1 MKRKI
6 LKVLGVAAIAF
17 LMACLVLFL
26 FLYLL
31 DKDSKE
37 YVKQLEQ
44 EEQINLEENS
54 KLKGNEIAAIYA
66 VQQLKKHIKNP
77 HSMNI
82 FSLSYICLSVDNG
95 VADYIIR
102 IEYSAENDIGG
113 TVEEIM
119 YYEFKAAMYDYL
131 AEENKDLIEIDKDN
145 CNFITMGMLKNQY
158 DKEFEKENYIID
170 IETVLNNIDIDI
182 SELNKLKE

>member
-1 MKRKI
+1 MKKKI

-37 YVKQLEQ
+37 YIKQLEQ
-44 EEQINLEENS
+44 EEQENLEENS

-102 IEYSAENDIGG
+102 IEYSSENDIGG
-113 TVEEIM
+113 TVEEIK
-119 YYEFKAAMYDYL
+119 YYEFKADMYDYL
-131 AEENKDLIEIDKDN
+131 EGENKNLIEIDTNN
-145 CNFITMGMLKNQY
+145 CDFITMGMLESYY
-158 DKEFEKENYIID
+158 DKEFEKENYMID
-170 IETVLNNIDIDI
+170 IDIVLNNIDIDI

>member
-1 MKRKI
+1 MKRKLLKI
-6 LKVLGVAAIAF
+6 LGIAAIAF
-17 LMACLVLFL
+17 VMACLVLVL

-31 DKDSKE
+31 DKDNKE
-37 YVKQLEQ
+37 YIEQLEQ
-44 EEQINLEENS
+44 KEQVNLEENS
-54 KLKGNEIAAIYA
+54 RLKGNEIAAIYA

-77 HSMNI
+77 HSMSI
-82 FSLSYICLSVDNG
+82 FSLSYLCLSVDNG
-95 VADYIIR
+95 IADYIIR

-119 YYEFKAAMYDYL
+119 YYEFKAAMYDYSS
-131 AEENKDLIEIDKDN
+131 EENKDLIAIDTDN
-145 CNFITMGMLKNQY
+145 CDFITMGMLKNQY
-158 DKEFEKENYIID
+158 DKEFKKENYIID